1 MRIFV
6 VKKSTLIRTAVFIV
20 ILAAAIIYSQVFASD
35 SSPAFNENG
44 KQLPICSV
52 ATENKEIAITIDTA
66 FGDDYTDDILKVLDE
81 KDVKATF
88 FILGLWAEKNPA
100 LAESIVKAGHEVA
113 NHSYAHTRYTDM
125 MATEIKDDVTKANDA
140 IKKATGKESSLVRP
154 PYGAFDEKSI
164 IALKEESAVP
174 IKWSVDSKDWKQ
186 PGKAAIVSNVLDN
199 VRPGSIIIFQNNTVD
214 TPLALG
220 ETIDELKSRGYKIV
234 ILSDLLLKDG
244 YFVDESGVQRPFA
257 E

>member
-6 VKKSTLIRTAVFIV
+6 VKKSTLIRTAVFI
-20 ILAAAIIYSQVFASD
+20 ILLAAAIIYSQVFVSESA
-35 SSPAFNENG
+35 PAFNENG
-44 KQLPICSV
+44 KAVPVCSV
-52 ATENKEIAITIDTA
+52 AMENKAVAITIDTA

-81 KDVKATF
+81 KKVKATF

-100 LAESIVKAGHEVA
+100 LAESIAKAGHEIA

-125 MATEIKDDVTKANDA
+125 MATEIKDDVTKANEA
-140 IKKATGKESSLVRP
+140 IKKATGMESNLVRP
-154 PYGAFDEKSI
+154 PYGAFDDESI
-164 IALKEESAVP
+164 LALKEESCIP

-199 VRPGSIIIFQNNTVD
+199 VKPGSIIIFQNNTAD
-214 TPLALG
+214 TPSALG
-220 ETIDELKSRGYKIV
+220 ETIDELKARGYNIV

-244 YFVDESGVQRPFA
+244 YFVDESGVQKPFT